1 MIWIEIKIESSGE
14 AAEVIANILNE
25 AGTNGVITGDK
36 GEIIGYLPDD
46 DLSGKKLEDIKV
58 ALNELPQFGLALTS
72 PKIEIKTVND
82 EDWASSWKK
91 YYHPV
96 RVGRHIVIKP
106 SWEKIEASPEDIVIE
121 LDPGM
126 AFGTGLH
133 PTTQMCLEVLEER
146 LRSGDSVIDVGTGSG
161 ILSIAAV
168 KLSAG
173 RVIALDIDPVAVA
186 VAKENIPRNQVAEK
200 IRVKLGSLDEVQSKA
215 DIILANII
223 AETVIALA
231 KPAFSLLLPEGRY
244 VPSGI
249 IPAEESKVV
258 ESLER
263 VGLRI
268 DEIRRKEEWVT
279 IVASKSEI

>member
-1 MIWIEIKIESSGE
+1 MVWLEIKIESSEE
-14 AAEVIANILNE
+14 AIEAIANILNE

-58 ALNELPQFGLALTS
+58 ALNELSQFGLALTS

-82 EDWASSWKK
+82 EDWAASWKK

-106 SWEKIEASPEDIVIE
+106 SWEGIEASPEDMVIE

-133 PTTQMCLEVLEER
+133 PTTQMCLEVLEKR

-173 RVIALDIDPVAVA
+173 RVIALDIDPIAVA
-186 VAKENIPRNQVAEK
+186 VAEENISRNQVAEK

-231 KPAFSLLLPEGRY
+231 RPASSLLLPEGRY
-244 VPSGI
+244 ISSGI
-249 IPAEESKVV
+249 IPAKENEVI

-268 DEIRRKEEWVT
+268 DEIKRKEGWVT
-279 IVASKSEI
+279 IVASKSEV